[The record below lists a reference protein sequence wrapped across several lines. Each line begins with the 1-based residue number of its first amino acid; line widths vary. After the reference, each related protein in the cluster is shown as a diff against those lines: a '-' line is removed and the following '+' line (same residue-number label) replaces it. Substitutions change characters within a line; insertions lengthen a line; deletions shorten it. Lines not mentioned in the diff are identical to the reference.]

1 MMIDTGASTDIMD
14 ESTYKE
20 FNKKCLTQ
28 MQTPTKRIFA
38 YGDAQLTVLGKFP
51 AHLCVEEKS
60 IQSAIHVL
68 KGNHGSLLSYKTA
81 CNLGLIDVKI
91 NHVQDHS
98 CVSDE
103 LVRQHPKLF
112 QGIGKLKDAGVKLH
126 IDEAVTPVAQPVRRI
141 PFHIR
146 KKVSDELD
154 NLERQG
160 IIEKVK
166 GATPWVSPLV
176 IIPKKNGDVRLC
188 VDMRMANKAIRRE
201 RHPTPT
207 VDDLIHTLNGATVF
221 SKLDLRAGYHQIPL
235 MEESRYI
242 TTFVTHK
249 TLCSIK
255 FWHKFSK

>member
-1 MMIDTGASTDIMD
+1 M
-14 ESTYKE
+14 
-20 FNKKCLTQ
+20 
-28 MQTPTKRIFA
+28 
-38 YGDAQLTVLGKFP
+38 
-51 AHLCVEEKS
+51 EEKS
-60 IQSAIHVL
+60 VQSAIHVL
-68 KGNHGSLLSYKTA
+68 QGNHGSLLSYKTA
-81 CNLGLIDVKI
+81 SNLGLIDVKI

-98 CVSDE
+98 CVNDE

-207 VDDLIHTLNGATVF
+207 VDDLIHILNGATVF
-221 SKLDLRAGYHQIPL
+221 SKLDLRAGY
-235 MEESRYI
+235 
-242 TTFVTHK
+242 THGRK
-249 TLCSIK
+249 SIHHNVRNTQGSPTLRSIK
-255 FWHKFSK
+255 FWHIFQNIIGEQIRDIPAIT